1 MLLFSVCTVSIFTQL
16 LIVITSHHEIY
27 HSVFENTIVF
37 TVSKVYISEFELPF
51 WVISVLNYHLHFN
64 FFSALY
70 YKPQRV
76 KSFKQKQ
83 KLAAIVL
90 LANFLRAIWSKQ
102 ELCSHQGQLEQ
113 KMGMLAYEQ
122 ALVFRPGARVAKE
135 KTLAHMPKH
144 KANK

>member
-1 MLLFSVCTVSIFTQL
+1 MKFTIQFLKILLCSPSQKFTFPSLSYLSGLLVYWITIFISI
-16 LIVITSHHEIY
+16 
-27 HSVFENTIVF
+27 
-37 TVSKVYISEFELPF
+37 
-51 WVISVLNYHLHFN
+51 

-135 KTLAHMPKH
+135 KTLAHMPKQ